1 MLLYEYLLI
10 YWHCSQRMGCWLW
23 WDISSSCR
31 WAGHVFFLNP
41 SELQQAWERDGLLTS
56 THGFFNWNSQPFFF
70 RLLDSFHIF
79 QDFASFPSVFAG
91 HQSYVMSLSGASV
104 GRWCCRWW
112 QPSNASSC
120 WSLETMAPGME
131 TRQCGDGAHRGQGS
145 KHWNL
150 VLDTYNINIT

>member
-1 MLLYEYLLI
+1 M
-10 YWHCSQRMGCWLW
+10 STCWFIGIVPNE
-23 WDISSSCR
+23 WDADCDETSALHADGLVMC
-31 WAGHVFFLNP
+31 FFFNP

-131 TRQCGDGAHRGQGS
+131 TRQCGDGAHGGQGS